1 MDRSKD
7 CHTEWSKSD
16 RERQISYD
24 IIRMWT
30 LKYDTNE
37 PTCETE
43 TDSKRTDLY
52 LLREERESGV
62 GSCKLLHI
70 EWVNKV
76 LSYSTGN

>member
-1 MDRSKD
+1 
-7 CHTEWSKSD
+7 
-16 RERQISYD
+16 
-24 IIRMWT
+24 MWT